1 MRILL
6 PPSEAKLPGGRGR
19 PIGNRP
25 GPLEQP
31 RQQVLHAL
39 TELLPDPVAAAEAL
53 QLPPSVAEAALGM
66 NRAVATGPT
75 MPALRRYTGIVY
87 AGLDLPG
94 LSAKA
99 RQLANQRLLIFSGL
113 FGVLRATE
121 PVPGY
126 RVPSAAVLPGL
137 GIAATF
143 WRKQLSG
150 PLAEP
155 LAGLLGQR
163 GPIVDLRSTDYA
175 AMWQPAPGSSQ
186 SRRLLIVRVLS
197 RRPGGDYGVI
207 SYQSKLAKGR
217 LAAVLLERAADGR
230 PVRGPDD
237 LQAAWTE
244 LGGTGAEGRP
254 QRLGLALDLYE

>member
-31 RQQVLHAL
+31 RQQVQHAL
-39 TELLPDPVAAAEAL
+39 TELLADPVAAAAAL
-53 QLPPSVAEAALGM
+53 QLPPSVAEAALGL

-75 MPALRRYTGIVY
+75 MPAIRRYTGIVY
-87 AGLDLPG
+87 AGLDVAG

-121 PVPGY
+121 PVPAY
-126 RVPSAAVLPGL
+126 RVPAHAVLPGL
-137 GIAATF
+137 GMVASF
-143 WRKQLSG
+143 WRRQLT
-150 PLAEP
+150 EP
-155 LAGLLGQR
+155 LAGPLADLLGRR

-175 AMWQPAPGSSQ
+175 AMWQPAPGSALG
-186 SRRLLIVRVLS
+186 RRLLTVRVLS
-197 RRPGGDYGVI
+197 RRPGGEYGVI

-217 LAAVLLERAADGR
+217 LAAVLLERTADGR

-244 LGGTGAEGRP
+244 LGGTGAECRS
-254 QRLGLALDLYE
+254 QRTGLAVDLYE